1 MEMSLIFSYL
11 SISLVL
17 TMIVFYTFF
26 EKIKKICLTIRNSPI
41 NNVTVIRSNK
51 IRQYGLD
58 EDIRHSRVA
67 EVNETDILLSEYDM
81 V

>member
-1 MEMSLIFSYL
+1 MEMSLIFSYI

-17 TMIVFYTFF
+17 SMIVFYTYF

-41 NNVTVIRSNK
+41 NNLTVIRSNK
-51 IRQYGLD
+51 IRQYGMD
-58 EDIRHSRVA
+58 EEIRNYGVT
-67 EVNETDILLSEYDM
+67 EDNETDILLNEYDM

>member
-41 NNVTVIRSNK
+41 NNLTVKVLRI
-51 IRQYGLD
+51 D
-58 EDIRHSRVA
+58 D
-67 EVNETDILLSEYDM
+67 LS
-81 V
+81 